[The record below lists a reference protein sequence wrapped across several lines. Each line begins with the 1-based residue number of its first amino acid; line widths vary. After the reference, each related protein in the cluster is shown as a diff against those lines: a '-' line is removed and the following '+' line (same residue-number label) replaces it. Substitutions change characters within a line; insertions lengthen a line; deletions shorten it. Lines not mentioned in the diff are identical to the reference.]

1 MKSDHEQ
8 TSEAAVAGEAP
19 CSAVICESGLLRLK
33 AQINGVPKLQGVFI
47 MRDQEGFPVDMS
59 YEIAKERGWE
69 VDWVE
74 ALADAAR
81 QCILKYD
88 ALLEEIRM
96 LEPHKVEAVTNI
108 FACGLMSCEGE
119 TFCDKAA
126 HLYKRM
132 RESHLPNDQGEPQPP
147 TTGVADRKNA

>member
-1 MKSDHEQ
+1 M
-8 TSEAAVAGEAP
+8 
-19 CSAVICESGLLRLK
+19 SATTKLCPLRWKTQLS
-33 AQINGVPKLQGVFI
+33 GVPKLQGVFT
-47 MRDQEGFPVDMS
+47 MRDQEGFPVDMA
-59 YEIAKERGWE
+59 YEIAKERGGE

-108 FACGLMSCEGE
+108 FAGGLMACEGA

-132 RESHLPNDQGEPQPP
+132 RTED
-147 TTGVADRKNA
+147 

>member
-1 MKSDHEQ
+1 MQ
-8 TSEAAVAGEAP
+8 RP
-19 CSAVICESGLLRLK
+19 YSAVICESGPLRWK
-33 AQINGVPKLQGVFI
+33 TQINGVPKLQGVFTL
-47 MRDQEGFPVDMS
+47 RDQEGFPVDMS
-59 YEIAKERGWE
+59 YEITKERGWE

-96 LEPHKVEAVTNI
+96 LEPAKVVIVQKI
-108 FACGLMSCEGE
+108 FACGLMSCEGA

-126 HLYKRM
+126 HLYNQM
-132 RESHLPNDQGEPQPP
+132 RESHLPNAEVSDGGPVTP
-147 TTGVADRKNA
+147 GFK